1 MSDLSI
7 KLCGVRD
14 VRDARLCAE
23 AGADELGVVFAKTSK
38 RRLSLAQAREV
49 RESLPPAPRLVGV
62 FQDATLDELQ
72 IAANAGILSALQ
84 LHGALPAG
92 LFEAPLGLPLHLAL
106 QITDAD
112 SLAQLDELHPS
123 LIARVLLDGPRGGSG
138 KTFAWRLVR
147 EARKRFAGPIHLAGG
162 LTPEN
167 VAEAVAVAAPD
178 GVDVS
183 SGIEG
188 PDGRKDPE
196 RIRAFVEGAR
206 AAIANI

>member
-1 MSDLSI
+1 LSDLSI
-7 KLCGVRD
+7 KLCGVRS

-23 AGADELGVVFAKTSK
+23 AGADELGVVFARASK
-38 RRLSLAQAREV
+38 RCVSLGQAREIH
-49 RESLPPAPRLVGV
+49 ESLAPVPALIGV

-72 IAANAGILSALQ
+72 IAANAGILAALQ
-84 LHGALPAG
+84 LHGARPAG
-92 LFEAPLGLPLHLAL
+92 LFEMPLGLPLHLAL

-112 SLAQLDELHPS
+112 SLAQLDELEPS
-123 LIARVLLDGPRGGSG
+123 LVARILLDGPRGGSG
-138 KTFAWRLVR
+138 KTFDWRLVR

-167 VAEAVAVAAPD
+167 VAEAVAVGAPD

-188 PDGRKDPE
+188 PDGLKDPE
-196 RIRAFVEGAR
+196 RVRAFIEAAS
-206 AAIANI
+206 AAIFNL

>member
-7 KLCGVRD
+7 KLCGVRN

-23 AGADELGVVFAKTSK
+23 AGADELGVVFAKASK
-38 RRLSLAQAREV
+38 RHVSVAQAREI
-49 RESLPPAPRLVGV
+49 RESLPPAPGLIGV

-84 LHGALPAG
+84 LHGVRPPG

-112 SLAQLDELHPS
+112 SLSQLDELDPS

-167 VAEAVAVAAPD
+167 VGEAVAVAAPD

-188 PDGRKDPE
+188 PDGLKDPE
-196 RIRAFVEGAR
+196 RIRAFVEAAR
-206 AAIANI
+206 AAIPNI